1 MNTNTNN
8 ITIRLN
14 KRQCNWLAAFESEFG
29 RPATITRKALLDLQ
43 TKWQGKTGPFG
54 YTLRWPAWL
63 TNSAN
68 FTVQRAVYSLPW
80 AEFDA
85 FVAANGTPSSVTP
98 TEAPATA

>member
-29 RPATITRKALLDLQ
+29 RPATVTRKALLDLQ
-43 TKWQGKTGPFG
+43 TKWQSKSGPFG

-85 FVAANGTPSSVTP
+85 FVAANGTPSSATP
-98 TEAPATA
+98 AEAPATA

>member
-1 MNTNTNN
+1 MNTNTNP

-29 RPATITRKALLDLQ
+29 RPATVTRKALLDLQ
-43 TKWQGKTGPFG
+43 TKWQSKTGPFG

>member
-1 MNTNTNN
+1 MSNTNP

-14 KRQCNWLAAFESEFG
+14 KRQCNWLAAFEADFG
-29 RPATITRKALLDLQ
+29 RPATVTRKALLDLQ
-43 TKWQGKTGPFG
+43 TKWQGKTGPLG

-80 AEFDA
+80 SEFDA
-85 FVAANGTPSSVTP
+85 FVAANGTPSSATT
-98 TEAPATA
+98 TEAAATA

>member
-1 MNTNTNN
+1 MSN

-14 KRQCNWLAAFESEFG
+14 KRQCNWLAAFEAEFG
-29 RPATITRKALLDLQ
+29 RPATVTRKALLDIQ

-54 YTLRWPAWL
+54 YGLRWPAWL

-80 AEFDA
+80 VEFDA

>member
-1 MNTNTNN
+1 MSN

-14 KRQCNWLAAFESEFG
+14 KRQCNWLAAFEQDFG
-29 RPATITRKALLDLQ
+29 RPATVTRKALLDLQ
-43 TKWQGKTGPFG
+43 IKWTGKTGPFG

>member
-1 MNTNTNN
+1 MSNTSN

-14 KRQCNWLAAFESEFG
+14 KRQCNWLAAFETEFG
-29 RPATITRKALLDLQ
+29 RPATVTRKALLDIQ
-43 TKWQGKTGPFG
+43 TKWTGKTGPFG
-54 YTLRWPAWL
+54 YALRHPAWL

-85 FVAANGTPSSVTP
+85 FVAANGAQSPVTP
-98 TEAPATA
+98 AEAPATA

>member
-1 MNTNTNN
+1 MNTNNP

-14 KRQCNWLAAFESEFG
+14 KRQCNWLAAFEQEFG
-29 RPATITRKALLDLQ
+29 RPATVTRKALLDLQ
-43 TKWQGKTGPFG
+43 TKWAGKTGPFG

>member
-1 MNTNTNN
+1 MSNTNN

-14 KRQCNWLAAFESEFG
+14 KRQANFMAQFEQEFG
-29 RPATITRKALLDLQ
+29 RTTTVTRKALLDIQ

-80 AEFDA
+80 VEFDA
-85 FVAANGTPSSVTP
+85 FVAANGTQTPVTP
-98 TEAPATA
+98 AEAPATA